1 MGQRGE
7 RADMCTETFLRLP
20 EEKRNRFLDAA
31 WEEFT
36 VVPYAKASINQIV
49 RRAGIPRGSF
59 YQYFEDKSDLFNYL
73 MENVRDQVVDLFH
86 NILRESEGDLFR
98 TALLAF
104 DRFQDRRRTG
114 DQLLFNR
121 FVQML
126 HINPSVDLESMI
138 TGRPEEYITGE
149 LLREIDLSCL
159 RRTDERFLLEV
170 CRLIGGCL
178 AEALMDCLLNADR
191 EAESRRGLTEQLD
204 IVQRGAC
211 RPELFSQAGAM

>member
-1 MGQRGE
+1 
-7 RADMCTETFLRLP
+7 MCTETFLRLP

-86 NILRESEGDLFR
+86 DILCEAEGDLFR

-121 FVQML
+121 FVQLL
-126 HINPSVDLESMI
+126 HINPGVDLESTI

-149 LLREIDLSCL
+149 FWQEIDLSRL
-159 RRTDERFLLEV
+159 RRTDEHFLLGV

-178 AEALMDCLLNADR
+178 GGALMDCLLNADR
-191 EAESRRGLTEQLD
+191 ETESRQGLAEQLD
-204 IVQRGAC
+204 IVRRGAC
-211 RPELFSQAGAM
+211 RPELFSQVDAM